1 MKRRAGRIVVLHGV
15 MFGVLAVIGCGHLQL
30 VEADLRASPNEGAVP
45 LRVDFDT
52 CRSSYGAAG
61 SGTFALDFGDGTPP
75 LQGEEFAVSIPH
87 VYERAG
93 EYRARLTVIAADGS
107 ADTATAAIEV
117 SDGGPA
123 EGSGVGDR
131 AYDFTA
137 VSTDGREITLSE
149 FRGGVVL
156 IEFWGSWCIPCKES
170 MPHINALWET
180 FHEQGL
186 VVLAISTDTKAEDAV
201 SYLAANDFGDLIC
214 IWEPGGKKTRIK
226 ELYEVDWIP
235 RSVVVDKSGIVRYN
249 GYPTDVKAEF
259 IEALLS
265 ESS

>member
-1 MKRRAGRIVVLHGV
+1 MALHGV
-15 MFGVLAVIGCGHLQL
+15 VLTVLALVGCGHLQL
-30 VEADLRASPNEGAVP
+30 VEADLSASPNEGAVP
-45 LRVDFDT
+45 LRVDFNI
-52 CRSSYGAAG
+52 CGSSYGAAG
-61 SGTFALDFGDGTPP
+61 SGTFALDFGDETPS
-75 LQGEEFAVSIPH
+75 LQGEELAVVIPH
-87 VYERAG
+87 IYERAG

-107 ADTATAAIEV
+107 ADTVTAAIEV
-117 SDGGPA
+117 SDDGLT
-123 EGSGVGDR
+123 EGSRVGDR

-137 VSTDGREITLSE
+137 VSTDGREIALSE

-156 IEFWGSWCIPCKES
+156 IEFWGSWCTPCKQT

-186 VVLAISTDTKAEDAV
+186 VVLAISTDAKAEDAV
-201 SYLAANDFGDLIC
+201 SYLAANDFTGLIC

-235 RSVVVDKSGIVRYN
+235 RSVVDDKTGIVRYN
-249 GYPTDVKAEF
+249 GYPTDVKADF